1 MAVTLDEAR
10 TLRKAWFDAEVAV
23 STGQE
28 YQIGNR
34 KLTRAD
40 ARYIHQQFIRY
51 DQIVSEMEAGRSGGI
66 PVRRFIPRDL

>member
-1 MAVTLDEAR
+1 MTLDEAR
-10 TLRKAWFDAEVAV
+10 TLRDAWYKAELAV

-40 ARYIHQQFIRY
+40 ADFIHRQFVRY
-51 DQIVSEMEAGRSGGI
+51 DQIVTEMAAGRSGGI